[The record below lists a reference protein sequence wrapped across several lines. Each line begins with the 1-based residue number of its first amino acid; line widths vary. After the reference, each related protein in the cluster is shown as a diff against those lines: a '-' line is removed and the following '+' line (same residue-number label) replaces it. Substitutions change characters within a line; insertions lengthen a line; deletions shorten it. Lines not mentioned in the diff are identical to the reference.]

1 MGLLQDKR
9 GDGEMTGSE
18 KLREIVGGAE
28 GTLSELRE
36 KIKKRKAWEDSQ
48 RRRKTKVLSVS
59 LVAAAGVI
67 VAFTLLW
74 YLYGISPIGLL
85 GRL

>member
-1 MGLLQDKR
+1 
-9 GDGEMTGSE
+9 MTGSG
-18 KLREIVGGAE
+18 KLQEIVREAE

-36 KIKKRKAWEDSQ
+36 KIRKRMAWEDSQ
-48 RRRKTKVLSVS
+48 HRRKTKVLSVS

-67 VAFTLLW
+67 VALAFLW

>member
-1 MGLLQDKR
+1 
-9 GDGEMTGSE
+9 MTGSD
-18 KLREIVGGAE
+18 KLREIVVGAE

-36 KIKKRKAWEDSQ
+36 KIRMRKAWEDSQ
-48 RRRKTKVLSVS
+48 RRRKTRVLSVS

-85 GRL
+85 WRL

>member
-1 MGLLQDKR
+1 
-9 GDGEMTGSE
+9 MTGSE

>member
-1 MGLLQDKR
+1 
-9 GDGEMTGSE
+9 MTGSE
-18 KLREIVGGAE
+18 KLREIVRGAE

-36 KIKKRKAWEDSQ
+36 KIRKRKAWEDSQ
-48 RRRKTKVLSVS
+48 HRRKTKVLSVS
-59 LVAAAGVI
+59 LVVAAGVI